1 MAKDILGLLFQW
13 GLFSIKDVDICL
25 PILIVSVV
33 GLPFFAFTTYAT
45 RGFHSNS
52 DTKTP
57 VKISYIAILLNILF
71 SILLMFK
78 FEAVGLAAANV
89 FAAIFTSIALHFK
102 LKEKYGAKRIY
113 VDILKIIVASL
124 IMTMAS
130 YFMRYAFAKYFD
142 GKLLS
147 TLACCIVI
155 PLATVIYLVMLKV
168 LKFQK
173 LSELKKLLR
182 HK

>member
-1 MAKDILGLLFQW
+1 
-13 GLFSIKDVDICL
+13 
-25 PILIVSVV
+25 
-33 GLPFFAFTTYAT
+33 
-45 RGFHSNS
+45 
-52 DTKTP
+52 
-57 VKISYIAILLNILF
+57 
-71 SILLMFK
+71 MFK
-78 FEAVGLAAANV
+78 FEAAGLAAANV

-102 LKEKYGAKRIY
+102 LNEKYGTKRIY

-124 IMTMAS
+124 IMTLAS

-147 TLACCIVI
+147 TLVCCIVI
-155 PLATVIYLVMLKV
+155 PLATVIYLVILKV

-173 LSELKKLLR
+173 LSELKKLLK